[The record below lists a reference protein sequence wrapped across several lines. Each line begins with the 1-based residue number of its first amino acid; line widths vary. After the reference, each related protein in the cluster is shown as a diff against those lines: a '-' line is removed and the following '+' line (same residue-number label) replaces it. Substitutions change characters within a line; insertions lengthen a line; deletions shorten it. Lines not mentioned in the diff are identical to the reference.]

1 MNPIEC
7 MTFQGK
13 IDILNQELCYFRI
26 IVIFDDLFYLSLQN
40 YMPIQ
45 AVPAPKQIW
54 KCGANGGHSCTSG
67 LSHSSRD
74 RENGYGIR
82 ERFD

>member
-1 MNPIEC
+1 

-54 KCGANGGHSCTSG
+54 KCSASGGHSCTSG
-67 LSHSSRD
+67 LSHSSGD